1 MLLNIPIIAGLAL
14 GAVLASSVGVVSSF
28 SMDRAR
34 DSLIAARGAFA
45 YADDDYTMVVFS
57 SAPIDA
63 PAMFRDGRLG
73 SFALV
78 EHQSANKATVVKL
91 MIDGKGQMSCF
102 NVMADP
108 DSGNRCGDFK
118 DSLRLTKRD
127 PGRVAGALDW
137 SGEGESLKL
146 AFDLPVSGSAK

>member
-1 MLLNIPIIAGLAL
+1 MLAATRRGVTAAWIFRPRRRIPFC
-14 GAVLASSVGVVSSF
+14 S
-28 SMDRAR
+28 
-34 DSLIAARGAFA
+34 
-45 YADDDYTMVVFS
+45 
-57 SAPIDA
+57 P
-63 PAMFRDGRLG
+63 GRLA

-78 EHQSANKATVVKL
+78 EHQTANKATVVKL

-108 DSGNRCGDFK
+108 DSGNRCGDFRDALK
-118 DSLRLTKRD
+118 LDKRD

-146 AFDLPVSGSAK
+146 AFDLAVSGTAR